1 MYWQMKISMLVG
13 YAQNIAVENTKT
25 LTKNTSLL
33 KKWRLQELIISSG
46 LTNYLVLA
54 NWYWLVFNCI
64 SFVKQP
70 SEESSINTAFF
81 LKSTHLVSKNISSKH
96 VIPTFNTVP
105 ESWPS
110 GCAFLKSLIPFYQML
125 NFFFFFKV
133 WISNLPKTSVSSL
146 PAWPARLI
154 CLDRNLRKKK
164 KEWRSAMIGSG
175 LWLYKKFYGMMT
187 SVYKWLCRAYLILS
201 CIYVCIYVC
210 TKWKWQISGTRSLGP
225 PFGPLDF
232 VKFAK
237 PNKF

>member
-133 WISNLPKTSVSSL
+133 CLLTACLTSPSDLLGSESAQEEEGMTVSNDWERALALQKVLRYDDKCLQVIVSRI
-146 PAWPARLI
+146 PDIVMYIRMYI
-154 CLDRNLRKKK
+154 CMYQMKMTN
-164 KEWRSAMIGSG
+164 IG
-175 LWLYKKFYGMMT
+175 Y
-187 SVYKWLCRAYLILS
+187 
-201 CIYVCIYVC
+201 
-210 TKWKWQISGTRSLGP
+210 
-225 PFGPLDF
+225 
-232 VKFAK
+232 
-237 PNKF
+237 